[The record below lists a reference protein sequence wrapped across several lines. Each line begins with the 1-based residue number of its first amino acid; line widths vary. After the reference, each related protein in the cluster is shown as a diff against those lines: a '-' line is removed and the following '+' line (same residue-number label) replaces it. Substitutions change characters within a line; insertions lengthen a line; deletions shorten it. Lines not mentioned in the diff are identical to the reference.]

1 MDYLNPLNLDVADRD
16 SVGAPATPGRTK
28 ASQVKTSV
36 EHSELAM
43 RAAKRMRRTRHK
55 VKTGH
60 TVCHHLLQMI
70 NESVDQP
77 APRQAR
83 RYHGLKHNPQTGI
96 NQGALP
102 ELEAVPR
109 DWVPA
114 NDRQFSLAF

>member
-1 MDYLNPLNLDVADRD
+1 MDYLNPLNLD
-16 SVGAPATPGRTK
+16 ATTNQAKTELVK
-28 ASQVKTSV
+28 AGQVKTGQVKTSV

-55 VKTGH
+55 AKTGH

-77 APRQAR
+77 APRPAR
-83 RYHGLKHNPQTGI
+83 RYHGLKHNPQVGTQQI
-96 NQGALP
+96 ALP
-102 ELEAVPR
+102 ELDTVPR